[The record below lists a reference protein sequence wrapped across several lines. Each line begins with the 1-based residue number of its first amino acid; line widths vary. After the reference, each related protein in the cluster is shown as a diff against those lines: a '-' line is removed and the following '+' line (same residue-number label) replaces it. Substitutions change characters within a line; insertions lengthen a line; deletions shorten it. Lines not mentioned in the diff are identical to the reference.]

1 MRSDVINSEQMYNY
15 KFKAISCHLMENQKS
30 KVYQDIN
37 SQITHFSDNCIT
49 MIVIISIT
57 GTKTYYLMRK
67 SFCHQVGQLI
77 ADNT

>member
-1 MRSDVINSEQMYNY
+1 MRSGVNDSEQMYNY

-49 MIVIISIT
+49 MIVVIIIIT
-57 GTKTYYLMRK
+57 STKTHYLMNK
-67 SFCHQVGQLI
+67 SLSSGWSTHC
-77 ADNT
+77 